1 MMLASRNADGGIDL
15 RSPHFRYGLRGF
27 FGTGLGK
34 VVEGEI
40 IPDRYHLPDL
50 MEESRR
56 LREARSYSNKSV
68 RRILR

>member
-34 VVEGEI
+34 VVEGGI
-40 IPDRYHLPDL
+40 IPDRYHLPDGGITAAEGSPFVFQQVCQADSA
-50 MEESRR
+50 MT
-56 LREARSYSNKSV
+56 
-68 RRILR
+68 